1 MKIGNGGNWFWR
13 NAGADGFDVKV
24 TDWNTF
30 KNVWGYQRQPSNP
43 WECFFWASE
52 DVYGVRYWFAT
63 SCSRKRGFIC
73 QF

>member
-30 KNVWGYQRQPSNP
+30 KNVWGYQRQSSNP
-43 WECFFWASE
+43 WECFFWAPE

-73 QF
+73 KF